1 MNEHLKKLYEL
12 SNAPSRVIVGLM
24 SGTSLDGLDVALCR
38 FHGSGLDTKTE
49 LLKFKTIPYGAA
61 FKEELKSISFKEQ
74 VDLQKVALLNAHVG
88 TFHGELILQ
97 CLQEWGIEAETV
109 DVIAS
114 HGQTIFHAPKSLHH
128 LDAWPNATLQI
139 GDGDHL
145 AVKTRVITLSD
156 FRQKHIAVGGEG
168 APLAVYGDY
177 LIFSSPHE
185 HRILLNIGGI
195 ANFTYL
201 PSGRNS
207 DLIFSTDVGPGNTM
221 MDQFVQLN
229 YPGLQYD
236 ENAALAS
243 AGKVNEALLKELL
256 NDHFFTL
263 AFPKTTGPELFN
275 LDYLNKAL
283 LASGHQVIDNKPQEI
298 SNEDIMATLNEFTAT
313 GIADAIQRSIA
324 NLQQVLQSNNSKEI
338 QSEPFLDFE
347 IYLSGGGMHN
357 PLLVYKLSEKLNRT
371 LKDTRALEVDPDAK
385 EAVLFALLANEC
397 ITGGRLDFGSRPGL
411 PSVCMGKISLPT

>member
-1 MNEHLKKLYEL
+1 MNQYLKKLYEI
-12 SNAPSRVIVGLM
+12 STAPSRVIIGLM

-49 LLKFKTIPYGAA
+49 LLEFKTIPYAA
-61 FKEELKSISFKEQ
+61 DFKEELKSISFKEQ
-74 VDLQKVALLNAHVG
+74 VDLQKVTLLNAHIG
-88 TFHGELILQ
+88 TYHAELILQ
-97 CLQEWGIEAETV
+97 CLREWGIEAATV

-114 HGQTIFHAPKSLHH
+114 HGQTIFHAPKSLHQ
-128 LDAWPNATLQI
+128 LAAWPNATLQI

-145 AVKTRVITLSD
+145 AVKTGVITLSD
-156 FRQKHIAVGGEG
+156 FRQKHIAAGGEG

-177 LIFSSPHE
+177 LIFSSPDE

-221 MDQFVQLN
+221 MDQFVQLH

-243 AGKVNEALLKELL
+243 TGAVNQALLKELL
-256 NDHFFTL
+256 SDPFFELT
-263 AFPKTTGPELFN
+263 FPKTTGPELFN

-283 LASGHQVIDNKPQEI
+283 VTSGQVTADQQQKI
-298 SNEDIMATLNEFTAT
+298 SNEDILATLCEFTAT
-313 GIADAIQRSIA
+313 GIADAIERSIA
-324 NLQQVLQSNNSKEI
+324 NREGETI
-338 QSEPFLDFE
+338 DYE

-357 PLLVYKLSEKLNRT
+357 PLLVQKISEKLNRS
-371 LKDTRALEVDPDAK
+371 LKDTRELEIDPDAK

>member
-1 MNEHLKKLYEL
+1 MNPYLKKLYEL
-12 SNAPSRVIVGLM
+12 SNAPSRVIIGLM

-49 LLKFKTIPYGAA
+49 LLKFKTIPYAVE

-74 VDLQKVALLNAHVG
+74 VDLQKVTLLNAHIG
-88 TFHGELILQ
+88 TYHGELILQ
-97 CLQEWGIEAETV
+97 CLQDWGIEAETV

-114 HGQTIFHAPKSLHH
+114 HGQTIFHAPKSLHQ
-128 LDAWPNATLQI
+128 LAAWPNATLQI

-145 AVKTRVITLSD
+145 AVKTGVITLSD
-156 FRQKHIAVGGEG
+156 FRQKHIAAGGEG

-177 LIFSSPHE
+177 LIFSSPNE

-221 MDQFVQLN
+221 MDQFVQLH

-236 ENAALAS
+236 ANAALAS
-243 AGKVNEALLKELL
+243 AGTVNQALLKELL
-256 NDHFFTL
+256 RDPFFELT
-263 AFPKTTGPELFN
+263 FPKTTGPELFN
-275 LDYLNKAL
+275 LDYLNRAM
-283 LASGHQVIDNKPQEI
+283 AAIGHNNADEKLKVT
-298 SNEDIMATLNEFTAT
+298 NEDILATLCEFTAT
-313 GIADAIQRSIA
+313 GIADAIVRSIA
-324 NLQQVLQSNNSKEI
+324 NLKQVSQHDHKELQPL
-338 QSEPFLDFE
+338 EPIEYE

-357 PLLVYKLSEKLNRT
+357 PLLVQKLSKKLNRN
-371 LKDTRALEVDPDAK
+371 LRDTRELEIDPDAK